1 MASILSIASPS
12 LRCIVNFP
20 DEPDWEASLSEL
32 VTLSESDGAVP
43 PDDDSAPPKPL
54 LWAHYADGACA
65 RPASLSEGGMERERD
80 VPWRPEVRQP
90 LGAWGPDEVD
100 LRRMMIFVKTLTG
113 KTITLEVEPSDS
125 IDDVKAQIQDEAGIP
140 PDEQRLLY
148 AGKELE
154 DGCTLSD
161 YKEATLLLVL
171 RVRGEIGECMPPS
184 DVERHLLVDAHA
196 ATNASPADVAKV
208 VAAAAGP
215 SDGEL
220 QPRAIATNRP
230 NALMKIFVK
239 TFTGKTLTLEVEPS
253 DTIGNVKA
261 KYMDKEGVPPDQLN
275 LIGGRRLLG
284 SGKPDRSDMHEDER
298 TLADYNIEPNSML
311 HATLKM
317 RGDIGEWLPPSD
329 VERHLLVDAHAATNA
344 SPTDVAKV
352 VAAAAGPPPPPFA
365 KPLATGGIAPFL
377 ELGTPLLDGMQRAKL
392 VDHVELQLKSSASPD
407 APRDLKLDIA
417 DDELGALVG
426 TDAIRSM
433 LDLGKQQLQALG
445 ADPAAVRA
453 TFKLRRRAAL
463 EGTHDEVVPF
473 HRDSSLV
480 VVNVALNDD
489 FEGAHLL
496 FALDGRIICPT
507 RRAGSATAHDCRI
520 VHGVSC
526 LTAGIRYNLYAVYE
540 RPGTA
545 AAA

>member
-1 MASILSIASPS
+1 MALILLAM
-12 LRCIVNFP
+12 FP
-20 DEPDWEASLSEL
+20 DMDRDALQAVLDSCNGNVEAAVEVLLCQTSPGGALMNPVSATAQDGEL
-32 VTLSESDGAVP
+32 HP
-43 PDDDSAPPKPL
+43 PLP
-54 LWAHYADGACA
+54 
-65 RPASLSEGGMERERD
+65 RPSNTMR
-80 VPWRPEVRQP
+80 
-90 LGAWGPDEVD
+90 
-100 LRRMMIFVKTLTG
+100 IFGKTLTG
-113 KTITLEVEPSDS
+113 
-125 IDDVKAQIQDEAGIP
+125 
-140 PDEQRLLY
+140 R
-148 AGKELE
+148 
-154 DGCTLSD
+154 
-161 YKEATLLLVL
+161 
-171 RVRGEIGECMPPS
+171 
-184 DVERHLLVDAHA
+184 
-196 ATNASPADVAKV
+196 
-208 VAAAAGP
+208 
-215 SDGEL
+215 
-220 QPRAIATNRP
+220 
-230 NALMKIFVK
+230 
-239 TFTGKTLTLEVEPS
+239 TLTFECSPL
-253 DTIGNVKA
+253 DTIGSVKA
-261 KYMDKEGVPPDQLN
+261 KFQYEEGIPIGMVN
-275 LIGGRRLLG
+275 LFGGQPGRILG
-284 SGKPDRSDMHEDER
+284 SRRRDGLDMHEDER
-298 TLADYNIEPNSML
+298 TLADYNIEPDS
-311 HATLKM
+311 TLYAILKL

-352 VAAAAGPPPPPFA
+352 VAAAAGPPPPSFA
-365 KPLATGGIAPFL
+365 KPLATAGIAPFL

-392 VDHVELQLKSSASPD
+392 VDHVEVQLKSSASPD
-407 APRDLKLDIA
+407 APRALKLDIA
-417 DDELGALVG
+417 DDELGVLVG

-433 LDLGKQQLQALG
+433 LELGEQQLQALG

>member
-1 MASILSIASPS
+1 MLAFLFHARFFSS
-12 LRCIVNFP
+12 
-20 DEPDWEASLSEL
+20 ASLSL
-32 VTLSESDGAVP
+32 SHALACFPLMTLILPDMFPDMAVDALQAVLDSCNGNVEAAVEVLLGQTSPRGALMHAESATAQFVQIRVP
-43 PDDDSAPPKPL
+43 PGLSAGQEFEFLSPSGQPMRVCVPV
-54 LWAHYADGACA
+54 GV
-65 RPASLSEGGMERERD
+65 RPG
-80 VPWRPEVRQP
+80 
-90 LGAWGPDEVD
+90 DE
-100 LRRMMIFVKTLTG
+100 FV
-113 KTITLEVEPSDS
+113 
-125 IDDVKAQIQDEAGIP
+125 AQLA
-140 PDEQRLLY
+140 
-148 AGKELE
+148 
-154 DGCTLSD
+154 
-161 YKEATLLLVL
+161 
-171 RVRGEIGECMPPS
+171 
-184 DVERHLLVDAHA
+184 
-196 ATNASPADVAKV
+196 PAQ
-208 VAAAAGP
+208 
-215 SDGEL
+215 DGEL
-220 QPRAIATNRP
+220 MAQSHMASTDFKHRAGK
-230 NALMKIFVK
+230 LMKQLSKVGARLGTLQLALNRINAPVLRGVRRVK
-239 TFTGKTLTLEVEPS
+239 VHPPLPRPSNTMIIIIKNGNSGACVEIECSPL

-261 KYMDKEGVPPDQLN
+261 KFLESQASRG
-275 LIGGRRLLG
+275 IGHFKLVCSPQYLG
-284 SGKPDRSDMHEDER
+284 SWMRDGSDIQRDER
-298 TLADYNIEPNSML
+298 TLADYNIESGSTL
-311 HATLKM
+311 HASDHF

-365 KPLATGGIAPFL
+365 KPLAAIGSIAPFL
-377 ELGTPLLDGMQRAKL
+377 ELSTPLLDGPQRAQL
-392 VDHVELQLKSSASPD
+392 VEHIELQLNSSASPD

-463 EGTHDEVVPF
+463 KGTHDEVVPF

-489 FEGAHLL
+489 FEGGHLL
-496 FALDGRIICPT
+496 FALDGRIMCPT

>member
-1 MASILSIASPS
+1 MDRDALQAVLDSCNGNVEAAVEVLLGLTSP
-12 LRCIVNFP
+12 
-20 DEPDWEASLSEL
+20 
-32 VTLSESDGAVP
+32 
-43 PDDDSAPPKPL
+43 
-54 LWAHYADGACA
+54 
-65 RPASLSEGGMERERD
+65 
-80 VPWRPEVRQP
+80 
-90 LGAWGPDEVD
+90 
-100 LRRMMIFVKTLTG
+100 
-113 KTITLEVEPSDS
+113 
-125 IDDVKAQIQDEAGIP
+125 
-140 PDEQRLLY
+140 
-148 AGKELE
+148 
-154 DGCTLSD
+154 
-161 YKEATLLLVL
+161 
-171 RVRGEIGECMPPS
+171 RG
-184 DVERHLLVDAHA
+184 
-196 ATNASPADVAKV
+196 
-208 VAAAAGP
+208 
-215 SDGEL
+215 
-220 QPRAIATNRP
+220 
-230 NALMKIFVK
+230 ALM
-239 TFTGKTLTLEVEPS
+239 
-253 DTIGNVKA
+253 
-261 KYMDKEGVPPDQLN
+261 
-275 LIGGRRLLG
+275 
-284 SGKPDRSDMHEDER
+284 
-298 TLADYNIEPNSML
+298 
-311 HATLKM
+311 
-317 RGDIGEWLPPSD
+317 
-329 VERHLLVDAHAATNA
+329 NA
-344 SPTDVAKV
+344 V

-426 TDAIRSM
+426 TDAIRNM
-433 LDLGKQQLQALG
+433 LELGEQQLQALG

>member
-1 MASILSIASPS
+1 MALILLAM
-12 LRCIVNFP
+12 FP
-20 DEPDWEASLSEL
+20 DMDRDALQAVLDSCNGNVEAAVEVLLGLTSPRGALMNAVSATAQDGELQPRAIAANRPNALMKIFVKTLTGRTLTLEVEPSESIDSVKVKFQDKVGIPPDQNRL
-32 VTLSESDGAVP
+32 MFAGKELEDGCTLSDYNIQRGSTLHHVLRLR
-43 PDDDSAPPKPL
+43 S
-54 LWAHYADGACA
+54 
-65 RPASLSEGGMERERD
+65 GM
-80 VPWRPEVRQP
+80 Q
-90 LGAWGPDEVD
+90 
-100 LRRMMIFVKTLTG
+100 IFVKTLTG
-113 KTITLEVEPSDS
+113 KTITLDVRPSMS
-125 IDDVKAQIQDEAGIP
+125 IDNVKAKIQDEAGIP
-140 PDEQRLLY
+140 PDEQSLIY

-161 YKEATLLLVL
+161 YKIQKEATLHLVL
-171 RVRGEIGECMPPS
+171 RVRG
-184 DVERHLLVDAHA
+184 
-196 ATNASPADVAKV
+196 K
-208 VAAAAGP
+208 
-215 SDGEL
+215 
-220 QPRAIATNRP
+220 
-230 NALMKIFVK
+230 KIFVK
-239 TFTGKTLTLEVEPS
+239 TFTGKTITLEVEPS

-261 KYMDKEGVPPDQLN
+261 KYMYKEGVPPDQLN
-275 LIGGRRLLG
+275 LIGGGRLLG

-298 TLADYNIEPNSML
+298 TLADYNIEPDSML

-426 TDAIRSM
+426 TDAIRNM
-433 LDLGKQQLQALG
+433 LELGEQQLQALG

-496 FALDGRIICPT
+496 FALDGRIVCPT

>member
-1 MASILSIASPS
+1 MTLILPDM
-12 LRCIVNFP
+12 FP
-20 DEPDWEASLSEL
+20 DMAVDALQAVLDSCNGNVEAAVEVLLGLTSPR
-32 VTLSESDGAVP
+32 GALMHAV
-43 PDDDSAPPKPL
+43 SAKPL
-54 LWAHYADGACA
+54 PRAIAAN
-65 RPASLSEGGMERERD
+65 RPNALM
-80 VPWRPEVRQP
+80 Q
-90 LGAWGPDEVD
+90 
-100 LRRMMIFVKTLTG
+100 IFVKTLTG
-113 KTITLEVEPSDS
+113 KTISLEVEPSDS
-125 IDDVKAQIQDEAGIP
+125 IDNVKAKIQDKEGIP
-140 PDEQRLLY
+140 PDQ
-148 AGKELE
+148 
-154 DGCTLSD
+154 
-161 YKEATLLLVL
+161 LLL
-171 RVRGEIGECMPPS
+171 IGQ
-184 DVERHLLVDAHA
+184 
-196 ATNASPADVAKV
+196 
-208 VAAAAGP
+208 G
-215 SDGEL
+215 
-220 QPRAIATNRP
+220 RAIGSYERD
-230 NALMKIFVK
+230 
-239 TFTGKTLTLEVEPS
+239 GS
-253 DTIGNVKA
+253 DK
-261 KYMDKEGVPPDQLN
+261 
-275 LIGGRRLLG
+275 
-284 SGKPDRSDMHEDER
+284 HEDER
-298 TLADYNIEPNSML
+298 TLADYNIESGSTL
-311 HATLKM
+311 HITLKL

-365 KPLATGGIAPFL
+365 KPLAATGSIAPFL
-377 ELGTPLLDGMQRAKL
+377 ELSTPLLDGPQRAQL
-392 VDHVELQLKSSASPD
+392 VEHIELQLNSSASPD

-463 EGTHDEVVPF
+463 KGTHDEVVPF